1 MYYFDFGEVKL
12 KTAKQL
18 LLDQKT
24 ASTLQRRKKNE
35 RKNKNISRTMIFER
49 VQGK

>member
-18 LLDQKT
+18 LLYQKT
-24 ASTLQRRKKNE
+24 ASTLQRRKKKRE
-35 RKNKNISRTMIFER
+35 KK
-49 VQGK
+49 